1 MNARTLQR
9 KMKIIIPVAGAGTR
23 LRPHTYTQPKPLIPL
38 AGKTIISFIIDSFI
52 EQGQKDFI
60 FIIGYLGEKIKNF
73 ITTEYP
79 EINADFINQ
88 EERAGTGHAVF
99 LTQDLVHENEEL
111 FIIYGDTICE
121 YPLADFISSEE
132 SIIAVKKVD
141 DPREFGV
148 AQIGADDYIQQV
160 IEKPRIPKSN
170 MAMVGIY
177 KINESTKFFDLMRQD
192 IDELETEEEYSLT
205 TALESL
211 IKSGVRI
218 KSHAVAN
225 WYDCGKKEI
234 LLETNAI
241 LLEKMEYPSEGIP
254 FFENSIVIH
263 PVSIGKDCDISNSIV
278 GPNVTIA
285 DNTQINGSVISDSI
299 IGSFSEIHN
308 VLLNQSIIGSDAII
322 RGKNQSLNIGD
333 NTELDLS

>member
-1 MNARTLQR
+1 
-9 KMKIIIPVAGAGTR
+9 MKIIIPVAGAGTR

-52 EQGQKDFI
+52 EQGQEDFI
-60 FIIGYLGEKIKNF
+60 FIIGYLGEKIKNY
-73 ITTEYP
+73 INSEYP
-79 EINADFINQ
+79 EINADFITQ
-88 EERAGTGHAVF
+88 DERGGTGHAVF
-99 LTQDLVHENEEL
+99 LAQELVHTDEEV
-111 FIIYGDTICE
+111 FIIYGDTICD
-121 YPLADFISSEE
+121 YPIADFISSTE

-148 AQIGADDYIQQV
+148 AQVAEDGYIKNV
-160 IEKPRIPKSN
+160 VEKPMIPKSN

-177 KINESTKFFDLMRQD
+177 KINETKKLFELMRAD
-192 IDELETEEEYSLT
+192 IDKLEPTDEYSLT

-211 IKSGVRI
+211 LKSGI
-218 KSHAVAN
+218 KIKAHSVKN

-234 LLETNAI
+234 LLTTNAI
-241 LLEKMEYPSEGIP
+241 LLEKMEYPSESVP

-263 PVSIGKDCDISNSIV
+263 PISIGKNCDISNSIV

-285 DNTQINGSVISDSI
+285 DNTRINGSVVSDSI
-299 IGSFSEIHN
+299 IGSYSEIHN
-308 VLLNQSIIGSDAII
+308 VLLHESIIGSDAII

>member
-1 MNARTLQR
+1 
-9 KMKIIIPVAGAGTR
+9 MKIIIPVAGAGTR

-52 EQGQKDFI
+52 EQGQNDFI
-60 FIIGYLGEKIKNF
+60 FIIGYLGEKIKNYV
-73 ITTEYP
+73 TKEYP
-79 EINADFINQ
+79 SINADFITQ
-88 EERAGTGHAVF
+88 EERGGTGHAVF
-99 LTQDLVHENEEL
+99 LAQELVRPDEEL
-111 FIIYGDTICE
+111 FIIYGDTICD
-121 YPLADFISSEE
+121 YPIAEFIASSE
-132 SIIAVKKVD
+132 SIIAVKRVD

-148 AQIGADDYIQQV
+148 AEIANDGYIKHV
-160 IEKPRIPKSN
+160 VEKPIIPKSN

-177 KINESTKFFDLMRQD
+177 KINESKKFFELMLKD
-192 IDELETEEEYSLT
+192 VNGLEKTAEYSLT

-211 IKSGVRI
+211 LKSETPIKAHSV
-218 KSHAVAN
+218 KS
-225 WYDCGKKEI
+225 WYDCGKKEV

-241 LLEKMEYPSEGIP
+241 LLEKMEYPSEAIP

-263 PVSIGKDCDISNSIV
+263 PISIGKNCNISNSIV

-285 DNTQINGSVISDSI
+285 DNTSIAGSVVSDSI
-299 IGSFSEIHN
+299 IGSYSEIHN
-308 VLLNQSIIGSDAII
+308 VLLHESIIGSDAII

>member
-1 MNARTLQR
+1 
-9 KMKIIIPVAGAGTR
+9 MKIIIPVAGAGTR

-73 ITTEYP
+73 VTTEYP
-79 EINADFINQ
+79 EINADFITQ
-88 EERAGTGHAVF
+88 EERGGTGHAVF
-99 LTQDLVHENEEL
+99 LAQELVHENEDL
-111 FIIYGDTICE
+111 FIIYGDTICD
-121 YPLADFISSEE
+121 YPIANFIHSSE
-132 SIIAVKKVD
+132 SVIAVKKVD

-148 AQIGADDYIQQV
+148 AEVDDRGYINHV
-160 IEKPRIPKSN
+160 VEKPMIPKSN

-177 KINESTKFFDLMRQD
+177 KINESKKFFELMRQD
-192 IDELETEEEYSLT
+192 IKKLEETEEYSLT
-205 TALESL
+205 SALESL
-211 IKSGVRI
+211 IKSDTKI
-218 KSHAVAN
+218 KAHSVKN
-225 WYDCGKKEI
+225 WYDCGKKEV

-263 PVSIGKDCDISNSIV
+263 PISIGKDCDISNSII

-285 DNTQINGSVISDSI
+285 DNTHINGSVVSDSI
-299 IGSFSEIHN
+299 IGSYSEIHN
-308 VLLNQSIIGSDAII
+308 VLLHESIIGSDAII

-333 NTELDLS
+333 NTELDLT

>member
-1 MNARTLQR
+1 
-9 KMKIIIPVAGAGTR
+9 MKIIIPVAGAGTR

-73 ITTEYP
+73 INEEYP
-79 EINADFINQ
+79 EINADFISQ
-88 EERAGTGHAVF
+88 EERRGTGHAIF
-99 LTQDLVHENEEL
+99 LAQDLILPNEDL
-111 FIIYGDTICE
+111 FIIFGDTICD
-121 YPLADFISSEE
+121 YPIADFIDSQE
-132 SIIAVKKVD
+132 SVIAVKKVD

-148 AQIGADDYIQQV
+148 AEINEDGTIKHV
-160 IEKPRIPKSN
+160 VEKPLIPKSN

-177 KINESTKFFDLMRQD
+177 KINESAKLFELMRKD
-192 IDELETEEEYSLT
+192 IDGLNAEEEYSLT
-205 TALESL
+205 GALESL
-211 IKSGVRI
+211 IQSGTTV
-218 KSHAVAN
+218 KAHTVKN

-263 PVSIGKDCDISNSIV
+263 PISIGADCDISNSII

-285 DNTQINGSVISDSI
+285 DNTQINGSVVSNSI
-299 IGSFSEIHN
+299 IGSYSEIHN
-308 VLLNQSIIGSDAII
+308 VLLNESIIGSDAII

>member
-1 MNARTLQR
+1 
-9 KMKIIIPVAGAGTR
+9 MKIIIPVAGAGTR

-52 EQGQKDFI
+52 QQGQNDFI

-73 ITTEYP
+73 INDEYP
-79 EINADFINQ
+79 DINADFITQ
-88 EERAGTGHAVF
+88 SERGGTGHAVF
-99 LTQDLVHENEEL
+99 LTQELIRPDEEL
-111 FIIYGDTICE
+111 FIIFGDTICE
-121 YPLADFISSEE
+121 YPLADFITSSE
-132 SIIAVKKVD
+132 SVIAVKKVD

-148 AQIGADDYIQQV
+148 AEVSENGYIKRV
-160 IEKPRIPKSN
+160 VEKPMIPKSN

-177 KINESTKFFDLMRQD
+177 KINESKKLFELMRSD
-192 IDELETEEEYSLT
+192 IDQLKPEEEYSLT
-205 TALESL
+205 SALESL
-211 IKSGVRI
+211 IASGTPV
-218 KSHAVAN
+218 KAHSVNN

-241 LLEKMEYPSEGIP
+241 LLEKMEYPSESIP

-263 PVSIGKDCDISNSIV
+263 PISIGKNCNIQNSII

-285 DNTQINGSVISDSI
+285 DNTQIIGSVVSDSI
-299 IGSFSEIHN
+299 IGSYSEIHN
-308 VLLNQSIIGSDAII
+308 VLLNESIIGSDAII

>member
-1 MNARTLQR
+1 
-9 KMKIIIPVAGAGTR
+9 MKIIIPVAGAGTR

-73 ITTEYP
+73 VTNEYP
-79 EINADFINQ
+79 EINADFITQ
-88 EERAGTGHAVF
+88 EERGGTGHAVF
-99 LTQDLVHENEEL
+99 LAKELVRPDEEL
-111 FIIYGDTICE
+111 FIIYGDTICD
-121 YPLADFISSEE
+121 YPIADFINSAE

-148 AQIGADDYIQQV
+148 AEIDESGYIKHV
-160 IEKPRIPKSN
+160 VEKPMIPKSN

-177 KINESTKFFDLMRQD
+177 KINESRNFFNLMHSA
-192 IDELETEEEYSLT
+192 IDKLENTEEYSLT
-205 TALESL
+205 AALEAL
-211 IKSGVRI
+211 ITSNIKIKAHSVKS
-218 KSHAVAN
+218 
-225 WYDCGKKEI
+225 WYDCGKKEV

-263 PVSIGKDCDISNSIV
+263 PVSIGKDCDISNSII

-285 DNTQINGSVISDSI
+285 DHTQINGSVVSDSI
-299 IGSFSEIHN
+299 IGSYSEIHN
-308 VLLNQSIIGSDAII
+308 VLLNKSIIGSDAII

-333 NTELDLS
+333 NTELDLT

>member
-1 MNARTLQR
+1 
-9 KMKIIIPVAGAGTR
+9 MKIIIPVAGAGTR

-52 EQGQKDFI
+52 EQGQNEFI

-73 ITTEYP
+73 ITNEYP
-79 EINADFINQ
+79 DINADFINQ
-88 EERAGTGHAVF
+88 EDRSGTGHAVF
-99 LTQDLVHENEEL
+99 LTQDLVHEDEDL
-111 FIIYGDTICE
+111 LIIYGDTICE
-121 YPLADFISSEE
+121 YPIGDFINSTE

-148 AQIGADDYIQQV
+148 AEVDENGYISQV
-160 IEKPRIPKSN
+160 VEKPMIPKSN

-177 KINESTKFFDLMRQD
+177 KINESKKFFELMRRD
-192 IDELETEEEYSLT
+192 IDTLAPKEEYSLT
-205 TALESL
+205 SALESL
-211 IKSGVRI
+211 ISSGIKI
-218 KSHAVAN
+218 KSHTVAN

-241 LLEKMEYPSEGIP
+241 LLNKMKYPSEGIP

-263 PVSIGKDCDISNSIV
+263 PISIGKNCDISNSII

-285 DNTQINGSVISDSI
+285 DNTQINGSVITDSI
-299 IGSFSEIHN
+299 IGSYSEIHN

>member
-1 MNARTLQR
+1 M
-9 KMKIIIPVAGAGTR
+9 AGAGTR

-52 EQGQKDFI
+52 EQGQNDFI

-73 ITTEYP
+73 INTEYP
-79 EINADFINQ
+79 DINADFITQ
-88 EERAGTGHAVF
+88 EDRSGTGHAVF
-99 LTQDLVHENEEL
+99 IARDLVHKDEEL

-121 YPLADFISSEE
+121 YPIDDFIRSDE
-132 SIIAVKKVD
+132 SVIAVKKVD

-148 AQIGADDYIQQV
+148 AEINDEGYIKRV
-160 IEKPRIPKSN
+160 VEKPSIPKSN
-170 MAMVGIY
+170 MALVGIY
-177 KINESTKFFDLMRQD
+177 KINESETFFELMQND
-192 IDELETEEEYSLT
+192 ISKLEPKEEYSLT

-211 IKSGVRI
+211 LKSGIKI
-218 KSHAVAN
+218 KSHAVTN

-263 PVSIGKDCDISNSIV
+263 PISIGKNCDISNSII

-285 DNTQINGSVISDSI
+285 DNTHINGSVITDSI

-308 VLLNQSIIGSDAII
+308 VLLDKSIIGSDAII